1 MAISLDQ
8 KIAQAEAELA
18 RLKQQSR
25 ALETGQKIILGG
37 LFLNAAKADPKIR
50 EMLIKMVRDGVTRPV
65 DVKRIR
71 PVLDELERVAKDEIY

>member
-18 RLKQQSR
+18 RLKKQSR

-37 LFLNAAKADPKIR
+37 LFLNAAKVDRKMR
-50 EMLIKMVRDGVTRPV
+50 EMVIKMVREGVTRPV
-65 DVKRIR
+65 DRKRIR
-71 PVLDELERVAKDEIY
+71 PVLDDLEKITNDEMF

>member
-1 MAISLDQ
+1 MATTLDQ

-37 LFLNAAKADPKIR
+37 LLLNAAKSDRKIR
-50 EMLIKMVRDGVTRPV
+50 EIVIKMVRAGVTRPV
-65 DVKRIR
+65 DLKRIR
-71 PVLDELERVAKDEIY
+71 PVLDDLERITKDEVF

>member
-37 LFLNAAKADPKIR
+37 LFLNAAKADPKMR
-50 EMLIKMVRDGVTRPV
+50 EMLIKMVREGVTRPV
-65 DVKRIR
+65 DRKRIR
-71 PVLDELERVAKDEIY
+71 PVLDDLDRITQEEIF

>member
-8 KIAQAEAELA
+8 KIAQTEAELA

-37 LFLNAAKADPKIR
+37 LFLNAAKADPKMREMVIKMIR
-50 EMLIKMVRDGVTRPV
+50 EGVTRSV
-65 DVKRIR
+65 DVKRIQ
-71 PVLDELERVAKDEIY
+71 PVLDDLEQITKEEVF

>member
-1 MAISLDQ
+1 MAITLDQ

-50 EMLIKMVRDGVTRPV
+50 EMLIKMVREKVTRPV
-65 DVKRIR
+65 DVKRIL
-71 PVLDELERVAKDEIY
+71 PLLDELSNINNFD

>member
-1 MAISLDQ
+1 MAITLDQ

-37 LFLNAAKADPKIR
+37 LFLNAAKADRKMR
-50 EMLIKMVRDGVTRPV
+50 EMVIKMVREGVTRPV
-65 DVKRIR
+65 DRKRIR
-71 PVLDELERVAKDEIY
+71 PVLDDLEKITNDEMF

>member
-1 MAISLDQ
+1 MAITLDQ

-37 LFLNAAKADPKIR
+37 LFLNAAKADRKMR
-50 EMLIKMVRDGVTRPV
+50 EMVIKMVREGVTRPV

-71 PVLDELERVAKDEIY
+71 PVLDELNRITKEEIF